1 MSRKSASILIA
12 DDDRDVCSVL
22 SMFLIAQG
30 HRVIEAYDG
39 DEAWRMLQESAPDLA
54 VLDIMMPGMSG
65 LDVCR
70 KMREHP
76 SLRSTP
82 VIMISALAQ
91 RQDVINGFAVGATD
105 YITKPFVNA
114 EVLARI
120 RSVLRRFDLMQE
132 RRRNRELTKFN
143 EQLRHVLNEIGI
155 PIQPLIRNLKSLRDL
170 SLRFENEHR
179 SCQIV
184 YQQGL
189 RTFMILVTSFLS
201 RDESFRHVESVRILW
216 KICAISTLEWVNL
229 TVCKVVHY
237 EMLCQK

>member
-12 DDDRDVCSVL
+12 DDDQDVCSVL
-22 SMFLIAQG
+22 SMFLTAQG
-30 HRVIEAYDG
+30 HKVTEANDG
-39 DEAWRMLQESAPDLA
+39 DQAWKMLQKSPPDLA
-54 VLDIMMPGMSG
+54 VLDIMMPGTSG

-76 SLRSTP
+76 VLRTTP
-82 VIMISALAQ
+82 VIMISALA
-91 RQDVINGFAVGATD
+91 RREDVINGFRAGATD

-120 RSVLRRFDLMQE
+120 RSVLRRFDLLQE
-132 RRRNRELTKFN
+132 RRRNWELTRFN
-143 EQLRHVLNEIGI
+143 EQLRHILNEIGI

-189 RTFMILVTSFLS
+189 RTFMILSELQQK
-201 RDESFRHVESVRILW
+201 RDQLRDIVLES
-216 KICAISTLEWVNL
+216 
-229 TVCKVVHY
+229 
-237 EMLCQK
+237 